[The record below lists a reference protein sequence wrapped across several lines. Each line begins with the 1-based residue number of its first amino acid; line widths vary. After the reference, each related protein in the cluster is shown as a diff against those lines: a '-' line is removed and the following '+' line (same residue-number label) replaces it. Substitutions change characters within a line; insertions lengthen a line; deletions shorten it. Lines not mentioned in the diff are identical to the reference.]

1 MSAGTF
7 AWTVWD
13 LLPELM
19 AGGHLSARLAAETLT
34 GLGQ

>member
-1 MSAGTF
+1 MSAGAL
-7 AWTVWD
+7 AWTVPD

-19 AGGHLSARLAAETLT
+19 AGGCPSARLAAETLT